1 MSSIWNGLQELLGSI
16 VSFFYG
22 LIPNLG
28 VAIILLT
35 IVVGVVLFPLT
46 LKQTRSMKAMQE
58 LQPELKRL
66 QKDLK
71 HDRQALQEQTMALY
85 KEHGVNPAAGC
96 LPLILQMPIWFA
108 LFSVLRSFGATDVAE
123 RTKFVLEGSRLS
135 ADLSLTPPR
144 GTTFL
149 WMNLEITPR
158 DAFQQSWV
166 EAIPY
171 LILILIVMGTAYY
184 QQAQT
189 MAKSKQNGQQQQVPG
204 QAIMKIFPFFFGF
217 ISFSMP
223 TGLVVYFAA
232 SQIFRIGQQA
242 LILSLDKRAE
252 AKGTTKKR
260 REPAS
265 PPEEEEPRKKP
276 APPTEEPGRAPG
288 RQKGAGSPSSR
299 PSAPSPQ
306 ASKKRRGKKRR
317 RN

>member
-1 MSSIWNGLQELLGSI
+1 MSSIWNGLQELLGSL

-35 IVVGVVLFPLT
+35 IVVGIVLFPLT

-66 QKDLK
+66 QKELK
-71 HDRQALQEQTMALY
+71 SDRQALQEQTMALY

-96 LPLILQMPIWFA
+96 LPLLLQMPIWFA
-108 LFSVLRSFGATDVAE
+108 LFSVLRSFGAGTLEE
-123 RTKFVLEGSRLS
+123 RTKWVLEGSRLS

-158 DAFQQSWV
+158 DAFQSSWV

-171 LILILIVMGTAYY
+171 LILILVVMGTAYY

-189 MAKSKQNGQQQQVPG
+189 MAKSKQSGQQQQVPG

-232 SQIFRIGQQA
+232 SQIFRIGQQS
-242 LILSLDKRAE
+242 LILALDSRAE
-252 AKGTTKKR
+252 SRGKSRKR
-260 REPAS
+260 REPAEPEEEKPKKS
-265 PPEEEEPRKKP
+265 TPPPEEKRS
-276 APPTEEPGRAPG
+276 TPG
-288 RQKGAGSPSSR
+288 RQTGTGGSGSSR

>member
-35 IVVGVVLFPLT
+35 IAVGVVLFPLT

-71 HDRQALQEQTMALY
+71 HDKQALQEQTMALY

-96 LPLILQMPIWFA
+96 LPLLLQMPIWFA
-108 LFSVLRSFGATDVAE
+108 LFSVLRSFGAGSIEE
-123 RTKFVLEGSRLS
+123 RTKWVLEGSRLS
-135 ADLSLTPPR
+135 NDLSLTPPR

-149 WMNLEITPR
+149 WMKLEITPSE
-158 DAFQQSWV
+158 AFQSSWV

-171 LILILIVMGTAYY
+171 LVLILVVMATAYY

-232 SQIFRIGQQA
+232 SQIFRIGQQS
-242 LILSLDKRAE
+242 LILALDARAAARGKTE
-252 AKGTTKKR
+252 KR
-260 REPAS
+260 RESAS
-265 PPEEEEPRKKP
+265 PPSEEEKPKKP
-276 APPTEEPGRAPG
+276 APPPGGSGSPSG
-288 RQKGAGSPSSR
+288 RQKGTGSPKSR
-299 PSAPSPQ
+299 PAPSPQ